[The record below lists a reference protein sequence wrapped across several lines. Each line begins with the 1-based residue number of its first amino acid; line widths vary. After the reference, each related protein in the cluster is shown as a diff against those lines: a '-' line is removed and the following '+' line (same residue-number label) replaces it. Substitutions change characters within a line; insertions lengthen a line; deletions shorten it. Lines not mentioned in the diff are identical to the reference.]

1 MVDGI
6 IKMYL
11 VDKLSILNTAK
22 HFGLGYK
29 KTRNILLKNGIKLRK
44 KNTKGLHKHSDDTK
58 HKMSLSV
65 SGEKNHNFGKKNPLW
80 KLIIEKHRNKILNDP
95 ELKKEFYKNISR
107 IRKEKGLSKGENN
120 PMSKTE
126 NVEKWAKSNSNL
138 SPNKKELKLFE
149 IVLKLNKNYKL
160 NTRGELIV
168 IGNRI
173 PDIVNIN
180 EKKIIE
186 LFGDYWHKNE
196 TKEEQDNRMN
206 TYKNN
211 GYSALIVWETELKN
225 EDLLIKKLNN
235 FI

>member
-1 MVDGI
+1 
-6 IKMYL
+6 
-11 VDKLSILNTAK
+11 
-22 HFGLGYK
+22 
-29 KTRNILLKNGIKLRK
+29 
-44 KNTKGLHKHSDDTK
+44 
-58 HKMSLSV
+58 
-65 SGEKNHNFGKKNPLW
+65 
-80 KLIIEKHRNKILNDP
+80 
-95 ELKKEFYKNISR
+95 
-107 IRKEKGLSKGENN
+107 
-120 PMSKTE
+120 
-126 NVEKWAKSNSNL
+126 
-138 SPNKKELKLFE
+138 
-149 IVLKLNKNYKL
+149 LNKNYKL